1 MKNETTSNL
10 EKEETNEN
18 LVPKSTRSFKME
30 VILSAAIFALGAI
43 LAATIGLLMPANLGD
58 PITISYSA
66 GKTIIFEKAML
77 FTSIINGF
85 FISLLALFAFA
96 FIKPSGIKPVLG
108 NKNRNLLLLS
118 ILAVLGVLAYV
129 VLGIIAS
136 PFGLPLPLVQGIIA
150 LVVITYD
157 LLVYKLY
164 LENRTYSNAI
174 FWEVFRFAIVG
185 LVAAIF
191 DFLAAYLV
199 QFFALGG
206 STEWYVT
213 IISTTCGF
221 IIGVIMNYLMSTYM
235 VYKASKSNL
244 SKTPKGI
251 VFFVFLSAIG
261 LGIGIG
267 LQYFFYDF
275 LFVVKGVGLFS
286 FPVVF
291 VIRTLIVMVYNYL
304 SRKFFI
310 YK

>member
-1 MKNETTSNL
+1 MKNEKIDTV
-10 EKEETNEN
+10 EMVEPQEN
-18 LVPKSTRSFKME
+18 MVPKSTRSFKTE
-30 VILSAAIFALGAI
+30 VMLSAFIFAIGAI
-43 LAATIGLLMPANLGD
+43 VAALVGFLMPSNLGD

-66 GKTIIFEKAML
+66 GKTIIFEKGML

-85 FISLLALFAFA
+85 LVSVLALLAFA
-96 FIKPSGIKPVLG
+96 FLRPSGIEPVLG
-108 NKNRNLLLLS
+108 KKNRNLLLLS
-118 ILAVLGVLAYV
+118 ILALLGILAYV
-129 VLGIIAS
+129 VLGIIVS
-136 PFGLPLPLVQGIIA
+136 PLNLPLPLVQGIIA

-191 DFLAAYLV
+191 DFLVAYLV
-199 QFFALGG
+199 AFFVLQG

-221 IIGVIMNYLMSTYM
+221 IIGVIVNYLMSTYM
-235 VYKASKSNL
+235 VYKAAKTNL
-244 SKTPKGI
+244 SKTPKGV

-275 LFVVKGVGLFS
+275 LFVVKNVGLFS
-286 FPVVF
+286 FPIVF